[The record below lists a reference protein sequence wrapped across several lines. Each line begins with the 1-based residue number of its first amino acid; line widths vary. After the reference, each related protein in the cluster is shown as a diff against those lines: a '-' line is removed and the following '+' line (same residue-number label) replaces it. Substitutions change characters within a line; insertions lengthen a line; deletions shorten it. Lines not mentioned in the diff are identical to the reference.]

1 MKSEGTNL
9 TSKDKQNRDYILN
22 ANMWSVVFHICFPL
36 ALYQSLSQIFKIL
49 DSQMAAHISSEA
61 VSAVAYLSQINMAIN
76 AVGGGLAVGAS
87 LKISKTY
94 GSGNYQKVKRQVST
108 LYMLCGAL
116 GAITLLIFVPFA
128 EPFLKMAKTPDEFI
142 AVGKLYFIIETFS
155 LVIMFFNN
163 VYMAIERARGNS
175 KRILYL
181 NVIIIVVKLSLTAWF
196 VYGLKGDVTS
206 IAIAT
211 LLSQLALFVIAIRN
225 MGGKEGIFGFS
236 IKSISVNR
244 EVASPMI
251 ILSLPVIVEK
261 FSFAIGKVIVNSM
274 STAYGAL
281 TVGALGISN
290 NIGGL
295 TTNPQGGFQ
304 EGGAAIISQN
314 LGAKKYDRAF
324 DAFKKILICNII
336 IGAVGY
342 VVTMVNLHTISGV
355 FAKNDIVFQEMIE
368 HIYRYEAMGAVALG
382 VHASVMALLYG
393 YGLMKYTFFVNF
405 MRVFAFRVP
414 VLWFLQNYTNLGSDS
429 VGIVMMISN
438 IGVGVL
444 SLVIACIELRKIRK
458 IQRKSE
464 EFKSEELLECKIEKQ
479 QS

>member
-1 MKSEGTNL
+1 MKSEGTSL
-9 TSKDKQNRDYILN
+9 TNKDKQNREYILN
-22 ANMWSVVFHICFPL
+22 ANMWSVVFRICFPL
-36 ALYQSLSQIFKIL
+36 ALFQSLSQIFKIL

-61 VSAVAYLSQINMAIN
+61 VSAVAYLSQLNMAIN

-87 LKISKTY
+87 LKISETY
-94 GSGNYQKVKRQVST
+94 GAGDYQKVKHQVST
-108 LYMLCGAL
+108 LYMICGVL
-116 GAITLLIFVPFA
+116 GAIILLVFVPFA
-128 EPFLKMAKTPDEFI
+128 EPFLRMAKTPDEFI
-142 AVGKLYFIIETFS
+142 VVGKQYFIIETFS

-163 VYMAIERARGNS
+163 VYIAIERARGNS
-175 KRILYL
+175 RRILNL
-181 NVIIIVVKLSLTAWF
+181 NVLIIVVKLSLTAWF
-196 VYGLKGDVTS
+196 VYGLQGDVTS

-211 LLSQLALFVIAIRN
+211 LLSQLALFAIAIKN

-236 IKSISVNR
+236 KKAISVNR
-244 EVASPMI
+244 DVASPMI
-251 ILSLPVIVEK
+251 IISLPVIVEK

-274 STAYGAL
+274 STGYGAL

-295 TTNPQGGFQ
+295 TTNPQNGFQ

-324 DAFKKILICNII
+324 DAFKKILVCNII

-342 VVTMVNLHTISGV
+342 VLTMANLHIISAG
-355 FAKNDIVFQEMIE
+355 FAKNDATFQGLIE

-414 VLWFLQNYTNLGSDS
+414 VLWFLQNYTNVGSDS

-444 SLVIACIELRKIRK
+444 SSFIVFIELRKIRK
-458 IQRKSE
+458 IHKIQNESE
-464 EFKSEELLECKIEKQ
+464 EVIVDYN
-479 QS
+479 

>member
-1 MKSEGTNL
+1 MKSESTSLTN
-9 TSKDKQNRDYILN
+9 KDKQNREYILN
-22 ANMWSVVFHICFPL
+22 ANMWSVVFRICFPL
-36 ALYQSLSQIFKIL
+36 ALFQSLSQIFKIL

-61 VSAVAYLSQINMAIN
+61 VSAVAYLSQLNMAIN

-87 LKISKTY
+87 LKISETY
-94 GSGNYQKVKRQVST
+94 GAGDYQKVKRQVST
-108 LYMLCGAL
+108 LYMICGVL
-116 GAITLLIFVPFA
+116 GAIILLVFVPFA
-128 EPFLKMAKTPDEFI
+128 EQFLRMAKTPEEFI
-142 AVGKLYFIIETFS
+142 VVGKQYFIIEIFS

-163 VYMAIERARGNS
+163 VYIAIERARGNS
-175 KRILYL
+175 RRILNL
-181 NVIIIVVKLSLTAWF
+181 NVLIIVVKLALTAWF
-196 VYGLKGDVTS
+196 VYGLQGDVTS

-211 LLSQLALFVIAIRN
+211 LLSQLALFAIAIKN

-236 IKSISVNR
+236 KKAISINR
-244 EVASPMI
+244 DVASPMI
-251 ILSLPVIVEK
+251 IISLPVIIEK

-274 STAYGAL
+274 STGYGAL

-295 TTNPQGGFQ
+295 TTNPQNGFQ

-324 DAFKKILICNII
+324 DAFIKILVCNII

-342 VVTMVNLHTISGV
+342 VLTMTNLHVISVG
-355 FAKNDIVFQEMIE
+355 FAKNDATFQRLIE
-368 HIYRYEAMGAVALG
+368 QIYRYEAMGAVALG

-414 VLWFLQNYTNLGSDS
+414 VLWFLQNYTNVGSDS

-444 SLVIACIELRKIRK
+444 SSFIAFIELRKIRK
-458 IQRKSE
+458 IHKIQNESE
-464 EFKSEELLECKIEKQ
+464 EVRVDYN
-479 QS
+479 

>member
-1 MKSEGTNL
+1 MKNEGSNL

-22 ANMWSVVFHICFPL
+22 ANMWSVVFRICLPL
-36 ALYQSLSQIFKIL
+36 ALYQSLAQIFKIF

-61 VSAVAYLSQINMAIN
+61 VSAVAYLSQLNMAIN

-87 LKISKTY
+87 LKISETY

-108 LYMLCGAL
+108 LYMICGVL
-116 GAITLLIFVPFA
+116 GAIIILVFVPFA
-128 EPFLKMAKTPDEFI
+128 EPFLKMAKTPVEFI
-142 AVGKLYFIIETFS
+142 AVGKTYFIIEIFT

-163 VYMAIERARGNS
+163 VYISIERARGNS
-175 KRILYL
+175 KRILNL
-181 NVIIIVVKLSLTAWF
+181 NVLIIVIKLSLTAWF
-196 VYGLKGDVTS
+196 VYGLNGDVTS

-211 LLSQLALFVIAIRN
+211 LLSQLAMFAIAIRN

-236 IKSISVNR
+236 IKAISMNR
-244 EVASPMI
+244 EVASPMVVI
-251 ILSLPVIVEK
+251 SLPVIVEK

-274 STAYGAL
+274 STGYGAL

-295 TTNPQGGFQ
+295 TTNPQNGFQ

-342 VVTMVNLHTISGV
+342 VLTMTNLHIISGA
-355 FAKNDIVFQEMIE
+355 FAKSDMVFQEMIE
-368 HIYRYEAMGAVALG
+368 DIYRYEAMGAVVLG

-414 VLWFLQNYTNLGSDS
+414 VLWFLQNYTNLGNDS
-429 VGIVMMISN
+429 VGIVMMTSN

-444 SLVIACIELRKIRK
+444 SSFIALIEFRKIRK
-458 IQRKSE
+458 IQGKSE
-464 EFKSEELLECKIEKQ
+464 GLT
-479 QS
+479 

>member
-1 MKSEGTNL
+1 MKSESTSLTN
-9 TSKDKQNRDYILN
+9 KDKQNREYILN
-22 ANMWSVVFHICFPL
+22 ANMWSVVFRICFPL
-36 ALYQSLSQIFKIL
+36 ALFQSLSQIFKIL

-61 VSAVAYLSQINMAIN
+61 VSAVAYLSQLNMAIN

-87 LKISKTY
+87 LKISETY
-94 GSGNYQKVKRQVST
+94 GAGDYQKVKRQVST
-108 LYMLCGAL
+108 LYMICGVL
-116 GAITLLIFVPFA
+116 GAIILLVFVPFA
-128 EPFLKMAKTPDEFI
+128 EQFLRMAKTPEEFI
-142 AVGKLYFIIETFS
+142 MVGKQYFIIEIFS

-163 VYMAIERARGNS
+163 VYIAIERARGNS
-175 KRILYL
+175 RRILNL
-181 NVIIIVVKLSLTAWF
+181 NVLIIVVKLALTAWF
-196 VYGLKGDVTS
+196 VYGLQGDVTS

-211 LLSQLALFVIAIRN
+211 LLSQLALFAIAIKN

-236 IKSISVNR
+236 KKAISINR
-244 EVASPMI
+244 DVASPMI
-251 ILSLPVIVEK
+251 IISLPVIVEK

-274 STAYGAL
+274 STGYGAL

-295 TTNPQGGFQ
+295 TTNPQNGFQ

-324 DAFKKILICNII
+324 DAFIKILVCNII

-342 VVTMVNLHTISGV
+342 VLTMTNLHVISVG
-355 FAKNDIVFQEMIE
+355 FAKNDATFQRLIE
-368 HIYRYEAMGAVALG
+368 QIYRYEAMGAVALG

-414 VLWFLQNYTNLGSDS
+414 VLWFLQNYTNVGSDS

-444 SLVIACIELRKIRK
+444 SSFIAFIELRKIRK
-458 IQRKSE
+458 IHKIQNESE
-464 EFKSEELLECKIEKQ
+464 EVRVDYN
-479 QS
+479 

>member
-9 TSKDKQNRDYILN
+9 TTKDKQNRDYILN
-22 ANMWSVVFHICFPL
+22 ENMWSVVFRICLPL
-36 ALYQSLSQIFKIL
+36 ALYQSLAQIFKIF

-61 VSAVAYLSQINMAIN
+61 VSAVAYLSQLNMAIN

-87 LKISKTY
+87 LKISETY
-94 GSGNYQKVKRQVST
+94 GSGKFQKVKRQVST
-108 LYMLCGAL
+108 LYMICGLL
-116 GAITLLIFVPFA
+116 GAVILLVFVPFA

-142 AVGKLYFIIETFS
+142 VVGKTYFIIEIFS
-155 LVIMFFNN
+155 LVVMFFNN
-163 VYMAIERARGNS
+163 VYISIERARGNS
-175 KRILYL
+175 KRILNL
-181 NVIIIVVKLSLTAWF
+181 NVLIIVIKLSLTAWF
-196 VYGLKGDVTS
+196 VYGLKGNVTS

-211 LLSQLALFVIAIRN
+211 LISQLAMFVIAIKN

-236 IKSISVNR
+236 IKAVSMNR
-244 EVASPMI
+244 AVASPMI
-251 ILSLPVIVEK
+251 VLSIPVVVEK

-274 STAYGAL
+274 STGYGAL

-290 NIGGL
+290 SIGGL
-295 TTNPQGGFQ
+295 TTNPQNGFQ

-342 VVTMVNLHTISGV
+342 VLTMTNLHIISGV
-355 FAKNDIVFQEMIE
+355 FAKDDLIFKGMIE

-414 VLWFLQNYTNLGSDS
+414 VLWLLQNYTNLGNDS

-444 SLVIACIELRKIRK
+444 SSFIAFIELRKIRK
-458 IQRKSE
+458 IQRESE
-464 EFKSEELLECKIEKQ
+464 EINLDCN
-479 QS
+479 

>member
-1 MKSEGTNL
+1 MKSEGTSL
-9 TSKDKQNRDYILN
+9 TNKDKQNREYILN
-22 ANMWSVVFHICFPL
+22 ANMWSVVFRICFPL
-36 ALYQSLSQIFKIL
+36 ALFQSLSQIFKIL

-61 VSAVAYLSQINMAIN
+61 VSAVAYLSQLNMAIN

-87 LKISKTY
+87 LKISETY
-94 GSGNYQKVKRQVST
+94 GAGDYQKVKRQVST
-108 LYMLCGAL
+108 LYMICGVL
-116 GAITLLIFVPFA
+116 GAIILLVFVPFT
-128 EPFLKMAKTPDEFI
+128 EPFLRMAKTPDEFI
-142 AVGKLYFIIETFS
+142 VVGKQYFIIETFS

-163 VYMAIERARGNS
+163 VYIAIERARGNS
-175 KRILYL
+175 RRILNL
-181 NVIIIVVKLSLTAWF
+181 NVLIIVVKLSLTAWF
-196 VYGLKGDVTS
+196 VYGLQGDVTS

-211 LLSQLALFVIAIRN
+211 LLSQLALFAIAIKN

-236 IKSISVNR
+236 IKAISVNR
-244 EVASPMI
+244 DVASPMI
-251 ILSLPVIVEK
+251 IISLPVIVEK

-274 STAYGAL
+274 STGYGAL

-295 TTNPQGGFQ
+295 TTNPQNGFQ

-324 DAFKKILICNII
+324 DAFKKILVCNII

-342 VVTMVNLHTISGV
+342 VLTMANLHVISAG
-355 FAKNDIVFQEMIE
+355 FAKNDATFQGLIE

-414 VLWFLQNYTNLGSDS
+414 VLWFLQSYTNVGSDS

-444 SLVIACIELRKIRK
+444 SSFIAFIELRKIRK
-458 IQRKSE
+458 IHKIQNESE
-464 EFKSEELLECKIEKQ
+464 EVIVDYN
-479 QS
+479 

>member
-1 MKSEGTNL
+1 MKSESTSLTN
-9 TSKDKQNRDYILN
+9 KDKQNREYILN
-22 ANMWSVVFHICFPL
+22 ANMWSVVFRICFPL
-36 ALYQSLSQIFKIL
+36 ALFQSLSQIFKIL

-61 VSAVAYLSQINMAIN
+61 VSAVAYLSQLNMAIN

-87 LKISKTY
+87 LKISETY
-94 GSGNYQKVKRQVST
+94 GAGDYQKVKRQVST
-108 LYMLCGAL
+108 LYMICGVL
-116 GAITLLIFVPFA
+116 GAIILLVFVPFA
-128 EPFLKMAKTPDEFI
+128 EQFLRMAKTPEEFI
-142 AVGKLYFIIETFS
+142 TVGKQYFIIEIFS

-163 VYMAIERARGNS
+163 VYIAIERARGNS
-175 KRILYL
+175 RRILNL
-181 NVIIIVVKLSLTAWF
+181 NVLIIVVKLFLTAWF
-196 VYGLKGDVTS
+196 VYGLQGDVTS

-211 LLSQLALFVIAIRN
+211 LLSQLALFAIAIKN

-236 IKSISVNR
+236 KKAISVNR
-244 EVASPMI
+244 DVASPMI
-251 ILSLPVIVEK
+251 IISLPVIVEK

-274 STAYGAL
+274 STGYGAL

-295 TTNPQGGFQ
+295 TTNPQNGFQ

-324 DAFKKILICNII
+324 DAFIKILVCNII

-342 VVTMVNLHTISGV
+342 VLTMTNLHVISVG
-355 FAKNDIVFQEMIE
+355 FAKNDATFQGLIE
-368 HIYRYEAMGAVALG
+368 QIYRYEAMGAVALG

-414 VLWFLQNYTNLGSDS
+414 VLWFLQNYTNVGSDS

-444 SLVIACIELRKIRK
+444 SSFIAFIELRKIRK
-458 IQRKSE
+458 IHKIQNESE
-464 EFKSEELLECKIEKQ
+464 EVRVDYN
-479 QS
+479 

>member
-1 MKSEGTNL
+1 MKSEGASLTN
-9 TSKDKQNRDYILN
+9 KDKQNREYILN
-22 ANMWSVVFHICFPL
+22 ANMWSVVFRICFPL
-36 ALYQSLSQIFKIL
+36 ALFQSLSQIFKIL

-61 VSAVAYLSQINMAIN
+61 VSAVAYLSQLNMAIN

-87 LKISKTY
+87 LKISETY
-94 GSGNYQKVKRQVST
+94 GAGDYQKVKRQVST
-108 LYMLCGAL
+108 LYMICGVL
-116 GAITLLIFVPFA
+116 GAIILLVFVPFA
-128 EPFLKMAKTPDEFI
+128 EQFLRMAKTPDEFI
-142 AVGKLYFIIETFS
+142 MVGKQYFIIEIFS

-163 VYMAIERARGNS
+163 VYIAIERARGNS
-175 KRILYL
+175 RRILNL
-181 NVIIIVVKLSLTAWF
+181 NVLIIVVKLSLTAWF
-196 VYGLKGDVTS
+196 VYGLQGDVTS

-211 LLSQLALFVIAIRN
+211 LLSQLALFVIAIKN
-225 MGGKEGIFGFS
+225 MGGKEGVFGFS
-236 IKSISVNR
+236 IKAISVSR
-244 EVASPMI
+244 DVSSPMI
-251 ILSLPVIVEK
+251 IISLPVIVEK

-274 STAYGAL
+274 STGYGAL

-295 TTNPQGGFQ
+295 TTNPQNGFQ

-324 DAFKKILICNII
+324 DAFIKILVCNII

-342 VVTMVNLHTISGV
+342 VLTMTNLHIISVG
-355 FAKNDIVFQEMIE
+355 FAKNDATFQGLIE

-393 YGLMKYTFFVNF
+393 YGLMKYTFLVNF

-414 VLWFLQNYTNLGSDS
+414 VLWFLQNYTNVGSDS

-444 SLVIACIELRKIRK
+444 SSFIAFIELRKIRK
-458 IQRKSE
+458 IHKIQIESE
-464 EFKSEELLECKIEKQ
+464 EVRVDYN
-479 QS
+479 

>member
-1 MKSEGTNL
+1 MKSESTSLTN
-9 TSKDKQNRDYILN
+9 KDKQNREYILN
-22 ANMWSVVFHICFPL
+22 ANMWSVVFRICFPL
-36 ALYQSLSQIFKIL
+36 ALFQSLSQIFKIL

-61 VSAVAYLSQINMAIN
+61 VSAVAYLSQLNMAIN

-87 LKISKTY
+87 LKISETY
-94 GSGNYQKVKRQVST
+94 GAGDYQKVKRQVST
-108 LYMLCGAL
+108 LYMICGVL
-116 GAITLLIFVPFA
+116 GAIILLVFVPFA
-128 EPFLKMAKTPDEFI
+128 EQFLRMAKTPEEFI
-142 AVGKLYFIIETFS
+142 TVGKQYFIIEIFS

-163 VYMAIERARGNS
+163 VYIAIERARGNS
-175 KRILYL
+175 RRILNL
-181 NVIIIVVKLSLTAWF
+181 NVLIIVVKLFLTAWF
-196 VYGLKGDVTS
+196 VYGLQGDVTS

-211 LLSQLALFVIAIRN
+211 LLSQLALFAIAIKN

-236 IKSISVNR
+236 KKAISVNR
-244 EVASPMI
+244 DVASPMI
-251 ILSLPVIVEK
+251 IISLPVIVEK

-274 STAYGAL
+274 STGYGAL

-295 TTNPQGGFQ
+295 TTNPQNGFQ

-324 DAFKKILICNII
+324 DAFIKILVCNII
-336 IGAVGY
+336 IGVVGY
-342 VVTMVNLHTISGV
+342 VLTMTNLHVISVG
-355 FAKNDIVFQEMIE
+355 FAKNDATFQGLIE

-414 VLWFLQNYTNLGSDS
+414 VLWFLQNYTNVGSDS

-444 SLVIACIELRKIRK
+444 SSFIAFIELRKIRK
-458 IQRKSE
+458 IHKIQNESE
-464 EFKSEELLECKIEKQ
+464 EVRVDYN
-479 QS
+479 

>member
-1 MKSEGTNL
+1 MKSESTSLTN
-9 TSKDKQNRDYILN
+9 KDKQNREYILN
-22 ANMWSVVFHICFPL
+22 ANMWSVVFRICFPL
-36 ALYQSLSQIFKIL
+36 ALFQSLSQIFKIL

-61 VSAVAYLSQINMAIN
+61 VSAVAYLSQLNMAIN

-87 LKISKTY
+87 LKISETY
-94 GSGNYQKVKRQVST
+94 GAGDYQKVKRQVST
-108 LYMLCGAL
+108 LYMICGVL
-116 GAITLLIFVPFA
+116 GAIILLVFVPFA
-128 EPFLKMAKTPDEFI
+128 EQFLRMAKTPEEFI
-142 AVGKLYFIIETFS
+142 MVGKQYFIIEIFS

-163 VYMAIERARGNS
+163 VYIAIERARGNS
-175 KRILYL
+175 RRILNL
-181 NVIIIVVKLSLTAWF
+181 NVLIIVVKLALTAWF
-196 VYGLKGDVTS
+196 VYGLQGDVTS

-211 LLSQLALFVIAIRN
+211 LLSQLALFAISIKN

-236 IKSISVNR
+236 KKAISINR
-244 EVASPMI
+244 DVASPMI
-251 ILSLPVIVEK
+251 IISLPVIVEK

-274 STAYGAL
+274 STGYGAL

-295 TTNPQGGFQ
+295 TTNPQNGFQ

-324 DAFKKILICNII
+324 DAFIKILVCNII

-342 VVTMVNLHTISGV
+342 VLTMTNLHVISVG
-355 FAKNDIVFQEMIE
+355 FAKNDATFQRLIE
-368 HIYRYEAMGAVALG
+368 QIYRYEAMGAVALG

-414 VLWFLQNYTNLGSDS
+414 VLWFLQNYTNVGSDS

-444 SLVIACIELRKIRK
+444 SSFIAFIELRKIRK
-458 IQRKSE
+458 IHKIQNESE
-464 EFKSEELLECKIEKQ
+464 EVRVDYN
-479 QS
+479 